1 MDLAAL
7 EQETPLSVREEK
19 RLAEL
24 EQIIQ
29 DNFRGFVAVGQALAE
44 IRDSRLYR
52 VDYPTFEDYCRDLWD
67 MSHRRAD
74 QLIAA
79 KSVIDNLTT
88 IVVTDGR
95 DNLGTIV
102 PKSDDNLATIVA
114 TPDGEK
120 SIDILPANEAQ
131 ARELARLQPEEQVK
145 VWSDLLHAARMQ
157 SMEKEKP
164 VAITAKAV
172 KKAVLNFKGEKLEVA
187 IKQAVREP
195 SEHRTEFE
203 SEEFTAA
210 FQAFITQ
217 IDIERRAG
225 WRRTSRK
232 SCHKALLTV
241 LEAVADAGTQILEC
255 GCSMDLSEREKL
267 QKAGFSIFRMNA
279 KITAVEK
286 WLHNDMWAVHS
297 EHESPTEMNE
307 AFKSLMSEHTNLR
320 G

>member
-1 MDLAAL
+1 MELAAM
-7 EQETPLSVREEK
+7 EMQENELSIREK
-19 RLAEL
+19 QRLAEL
-24 EQIIQ
+24 EGIIAE
-29 DNFRGFVAVGQALAE
+29 NFRGFVAVGQALAE
-44 IRDSRLYR
+44 IREQRLYR
-52 VDYPTFEDYCRDLWD
+52 QTHRIFEDYCRDLWD
-67 MSHRRAD
+67 MSHQRAF
-74 QLIAA
+74 QLEA
-79 KSVIDNLTT
+79 SSRVIE
-88 IVVTDGR
+88 
-95 DNLGTIV
+95 
-102 PKSDDNLATIVA
+102 NLATIVA
-114 TPDGEK
+114 TSDTETPVE
-120 SIDILPANEAQ
+120 ILPANEAQ

-203 SEEFTAA
+203 SEEFKTA
-210 FQAFITQ
+210 FQAFMVQ

-225 WRRTSRK
+225 WRNTSRK

-241 LEAVADAGTQILEC
+241 LEAVAEAGPQVLEC
-255 GCSMDLSEREKL
+255 GCCMDLAEREKL

-286 WLHNDMWAVHS
+286 WLRNDMWAVHS
-297 EHESPTEMNE
+297 EHNTPAEMNE
-307 AFKSLMSEHTNLR
+307 AFKVLMAEHTNLR